1 MKLID
6 EDSLAKLQEVMHH
19 ILQYKAGNV
28 QSGLI
33 DIYRIFVI
41 SSHKQQYD
49 QVDVFILMPCLRS
62 NFEDIL
68 AIYDIKGHTDTRSL
82 DIEDYKVFKFGKD
95 ENFIQSK

>member
-1 MKLID
+1 
-6 EDSLAKLQEVMHH
+6 
-19 ILQYKAGNV
+19 
-28 QSGLI
+28 
-33 DIYRIFVI
+33 
-41 SSHKQQYD
+41 
-49 QVDVFILMPCLRS
+49 MPCLRS